1 MAERRMFAK
10 TIVNSDAFT
19 DMPLSAQAL
28 YLHIAIEADDWGFVN
43 NPKAIRRSVGASED
57 DLRLLVAKRFLIAF
71 DNGIVAVKHWWVN
84 NYIQAD
90 RRHQTKYQDELS
102 MLFVDENKSY
112 TFADT
117 GNLAAE
123 TFSRVSKMDTKRIQ
137 NVSKVDTNCIQPVS
151 KMDTEVR
158 LGKDRLGE
166 SSNSSRVDTQPN
178 PKEDVQ
184 AKPAPRAK
192 KSKHKTVVKHQRG
205 VHANVKLT
213 DEEMDK
219 LKVRFPDDYL
229 ERIDQLS
236 WYLATHDVRYKS
248 HYLVILNWARQD
260 EKKNPKQHVD
270 QQSLDAFDYAVGLG
284 KGIA

>member
-19 DMPLSAQAL
+19 DMPLRAQAL
-28 YLHIAIEADDWGFVN
+28 YLHIAIEADDLGFVN

-117 GNLAAE
+117 GRLAAE
-123 TFSRVSKMDTKRIQ
+123 TFSRVSRMDTKCIQ
-137 NVSKVDTNCIQPVS
+137 NVSKVDTSCIQPVS

-184 AKPAPRAK
+184 AKPAPRAEK
-192 KSKHKTVVKHQRG
+192 PKHKTVVKHQRG

-219 LKVRFPDDYL
+219 LKARFPGDYL

>member
-71 DNGIVAVKHWWVN
+71 DSGVVAVKHWLVN

-90 RRHQTKYQDELS
+90 RRHQTKYQAELS

-112 TFADT
+112 TFTDT
-117 GNLAAE
+117 GRLAAE

-137 NVSKVDTNCIQPVS
+137 NVSKVDTSCIQPVS

-192 KSKHKTVVKHQRG
+192 KPKHKTVVKHQRG
-205 VHANVKLT
+205 AHANVKLT

-219 LKVRFPDDYL
+219 LKARFPDDYL

-260 EKKNPKQHVD
+260 EKKNPKQRVD

-284 KGIA
+284 KGVS

>member
-71 DNGIVAVKHWWVN
+71 DNGVVVVKHWWVN
-84 NYIQAD
+84 NYIKPD

-123 TFSRVSKMDTKRIQ
+123 TFSSVSKVSPTCLQNGSKMDPK
-137 NVSKVDTNCIQPVS
+137 CLQPVS
-151 KMDTEVR
+151 KMDPEVR

-184 AKPAPRAK
+184 ALPAPRAK
-192 KSKHKTVVKHQRG
+192 KPKHKTVVKHQRG

-248 HYLVILNWARQD
+248 HYLVILNWARKD